1 MNEKDIGF
9 LTKRLTDKIKAS
21 VDALLKE
28 QGLTFSQTMVIGFLS
43 ECGGRAAQKDIENY
57 LQVSH
62 PTVVG
67 IVSRLEKNGFVEC
80 FTDKKDRRNKIVLV
94 TDKALN
100 IADVIADGKS
110 KMEKRLTKGLSEAE
124 LTEFRRMIDILIKNL

>member
-9 LTKRLTDKIKAS
+9 LTKRLTDKIKVS
-21 VDALLKE
+21 VDDLLKE

-43 ECGGRAAQKDIENY
+43 EHGGRASQKDIENF

-94 TDKALN
+94 TDKALSMADA
-100 IADVIADGKS
+100 IAEGKS

-124 LTEFRRMIDILIKNL
+124 LAEFRRMIDILIKNL